1 MLDLDKVGKYN
12 MGCKIP
18 KPDIVLE
25 YLSASGISSV
35 CGEITRYYLLLS
47 KQALIIFIYTF

>member
-1 MLDLDKVGKYN
+1 MLDFDKVGKYN

-25 YLSASGISSV
+25 YLSALGISSV
-35 CGEITRYYLLLS
+35 CGEIMRYYLLLS
-47 KQALIIFIYTF
+47 KQALVIFIYTF